1 MRNWYYFKMME
12 ADLFSKAKNY
22 AQMAGIDVGELIR
35 LRYLV
40 G

>member
-1 MRNWYYFKMME
+1 MKKWYYFKMME
-12 ADLFSKAKNY
+12 ADLLSEAKNY
-22 AQMAGIDVGELIR
+22 AQMAGIDIGELIR